1 MLSKLIL
8 TEAITGVSIGATVGT
23 RCRAHKNASRIAVT
37 QTQTAL
43 PRPLEGLRVI
53 DLTRALAGPYA
64 TLLLAGLGAE
74 IVKVEDPKGGDLAR
88 ENSPYVGRDGVTVR
102 RNHADD
108 LSVSHLTRARGK
120 MGVSLNLK
128 AAEAKAVFADLV
140 ATADI
145 VIENFTSG
153 TADRLGVGY
162 EAAKVANPGVIY
174 CSLSGFGA
182 GGSDGSKAMDVLVQ
196 ALSGAMYTSG
206 EDGTPPVR
214 IGIPMADMLAPVFG
228 VIGILAALQHR
239 QKTGQGQFVDVSMLG
254 ALTSF
259 VAIENW
265 RAMEMAGMSGRTGL
279 TVHRLS
285 PFGVFRCADGYVAI
299 VAVHEGLARSLFKVM
314 GAPEFGDDPRYN
326 SRDGRVAN
334 AVELEAQIEAWTSSL
349 PTAEVVRLLEAEGV
363 PVAPVRHPA
372 EGMLDPRVV
381 ARGETMPVAHPRY
394 PTDESLRTVGVPI
407 QFSDCRTGF
416 DEVLPVEIG
425 QHNAAI
431 YSDLLGYSDETLER
445 LRAAGAI

>member
-1 MLSKLIL
+1 M
-8 TEAITGVSIGATVGT
+8 
-23 RCRAHKNASRIAVT
+23 N
-37 QTQTAL
+37 TAKSAQ

-64 TLLLAGLGAE
+64 TLILAGLGAE
-74 IVKVEDPKGGDLAR
+74 IIKVEDPRGGDLAR
-88 ENSPYVGRDGVTVR
+88 ENSPYVGRDGVNVMR
-102 RNHADD
+102 RHDDD

-120 MGVSLNLK
+120 HGVSLNLK
-128 AAEAKAVFADLV
+128 APEAPGIFADLV
-140 ATADI
+140 RTADI

-162 EAAKVANPGVIY
+162 EASRAVNPRVIY

-206 EDGTPPVR
+206 EEGTPPVR

-239 QKTGQGQFVDVSMLG
+239 ERTGEGQFVDVSMLG

-299 VAVHEGLARSLFKVM
+299 VAVHEGLARGLFRAM
-314 GAPEFGDDPRYN
+314 EQSGLGADERFN

-334 AVELEAQIEAWTSSL
+334 AVDLEARIEAWTSRKSV
-349 PTAEVVRLLEAEGV
+349 AEVVALLEAEGV
-363 PVAPVRHPA
+363 PVAPVRHPS
-372 EGMLDPRVV
+372 ESMLDPRVV
-381 ARGETMPVAHPRY
+381 AREETMPVAHPLY
-394 PTDESLRTVGVPI
+394 PTDESLRTVGIPI
-407 QFSDCRTGF
+407 QFSNCRTGF
-416 DEVLPVEIG
+416 DEALPVQIG
-425 QHNAAI
+425 QHNAEI
-431 YSDLLGYSDETLER
+431 YNDLLGYSPER
-445 LRAAGAI
+445 MQALRSAGVI

>member
-1 MLSKLIL
+1 MTQSS
-8 TEAITGVSIGATVGT
+8 VSA
-23 RCRAHKNASRIAVT
+23 
-37 QTQTAL
+37 

-74 IVKVEDPKGGDLAR
+74 IIKIEDPKGGDLAR
-88 ENSPYVGRDGVTVR
+88 ENSPYIGRDGVTVMR
-102 RNHADD
+102 SHSDD

-120 MGVSLNLK
+120 KGISLNLK
-128 AAEAKAVFADLV
+128 TPEARQVFADLV
-140 ATADI
+140 RTADV

-162 EAAKVANPGVIY
+162 TAAQAANPGIIY
-174 CSLSGFGA
+174 CALSGFGA
-182 GGSDGSKAMDVLVQ
+182 GGSDGSKAMDVLIQ

-206 EDGTPPVR
+206 EEGTPPVR

-239 QKTGQGQFVDVSMLG
+239 EKTGFGQFVDVSMLG

-299 VAVHEGLARSLFKVM
+299 VAVHEGLARALFRIM
-314 GAPEFGDDPRYN
+314 GEPGFQDDPRYN

-334 AVELEAQIEAWTSSL
+334 AVGLEAQIEAWTSTL

-363 PVAPVRHPA
+363 PVAPVRHPS

-381 ARGETMPVAHPRY
+381 ARGETMPVKHPRY
-394 PTDESLRTVGVPI
+394 DTDESLRTVGVPI
-407 QFSDCRTGF
+407 QFSECRTGF
-416 DEVLPVEIG
+416 DDVLPVEIG
-425 QHNAAI
+425 QHNASV
-431 YSDLLGYSDETLER
+431 YGETLGYSAERLEQ
-445 LRAAGAI
+445 LRAAGTI